1 MSILDKIKKTEAKP
15 KAEKVKVT
23 KVAKDL
29 QRNKLSKDK
38 VGLSIIEPLI
48 TEKSSI
54 LASLNKYV
62 FKVKGNTTK
71 NEVKKAIEGYYN
83 VNVLDANILKT
94 APKPKRVGKWI
105 DMKPGYKKA
114 IVTIKSGESIEL
126 VKS

>member
-1 MSILDKIKKTEAKP
+1 MSILNKIKKTEAKP
-15 KAEKVKVT
+15 KAEKTKVA

-83 VNVLDANILKT
+83 VNVMDVNILKT